1 MRFIILEEN
10 FYSKFI
16 VTSILNKIVT
26 NFYFLDL
33 YICLS
38 FTISN
43 FILEFQTFFNE
54 EKQKKN

>member
-1 MRFIILEEN
+1 MRFIILEQN

>member
-1 MRFIILEEN
+1 MHFIVLEEN